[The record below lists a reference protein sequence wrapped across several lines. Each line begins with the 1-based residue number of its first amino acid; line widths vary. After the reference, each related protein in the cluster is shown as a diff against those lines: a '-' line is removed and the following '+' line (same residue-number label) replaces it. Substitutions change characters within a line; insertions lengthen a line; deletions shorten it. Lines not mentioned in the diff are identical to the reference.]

1 MQPQATADSIWRTST
16 QQLARRRAPLAKP
29 GLQIRNTH
37 QMTAIPKSQMESVV
51 TSHGDMVMVMVMV
64 SFCSFFVRDFVLVH
78 CFSRALRATS
88 SRPRPTPHAY
98 TIVCTI
104 YRPFPCAAPPQML

>member
-1 MQPQATADSIWRTST
+1 MLSSLDCWVL
-16 QQLARRRAPLAKP
+16 LAAKP
-29 GLQIRNTH
+29 RAEVRDIMGRSCFL
-37 QMTAIPKSQMESVV
+37 
-51 TSHGDMVMVMVMV
+51 
-64 SFCSFFVRDFVLVH
+64 VRDFVLVH

-88 SRPRPTPHAY
+88 SRPRPTPHAH

>member
-51 TSHGDMVMVMVMV
+51 TSWCMVMLMV
-64 SFCSFFVRDFVLVH
+64 SFFFSFH
-78 CFSRALRATS
+78 HT
-88 SRPRPTPHAY
+88 PTIHP
-98 TIVCTI
+98 
-104 YRPFPCAAPPQML
+104 L